1 MHASLVFSVTDIYLL
16 SFRKIRHKNIVQFL
30 GACTLSPT
38 LCIVTGT
45 ISVDANLSS
54 NSQRHVSFES
64 IIFCDR
70 VYGSGEHL

>member
-45 ISVDANLSS
+45 ILVDA
-54 NSQRHVSFES
+54 SFE
-64 IIFCDR
+64 
-70 VYGSGEHL
+70 